1 MANNNLT
8 NANFANIATVNANG
22 TVTALTTTNLTATST
37 VQGALGSF
45 TTMAATTANATT
57 VNGTTVNATTLNA
70 TGTST
75 LATMSATNVTSMVS
89 TGTANFTSGN
99 VGLGAYQEKI
109 YSYGT
114 TSGTISVNYNNGT
127 VFNLTL
133 NGDIILN
140 SANFSNFIPG
150 RSITMVITQDGTGG
164 RIIGSTDLKYA
175 GSVNTL
181 STPPN
186 SIDVMN
192 IYYNGTYYL
201 AALVKGYV

>member
-1 MANNNLT
+1 
-8 NANFANIATVNANG
+8 
-22 TVTALTTTNLTATST
+22 
-37 VQGALGSF
+37 
-45 TTMAATTANATT
+45 MAATTANA
-57 VNGTTVNATTLNA
+57 TTVNATTLNA

-89 TGTANFTSGN
+89 TGTADFTSGN

-150 RSITMVITQDGTGG
+150 RSITLVITQDGTGG
-164 RIIGSTDLKYA
+164 RVISSTDLKYA

-181 STPPN
+181 SLAPN
-186 SIDVMN
+186 AIDVMN